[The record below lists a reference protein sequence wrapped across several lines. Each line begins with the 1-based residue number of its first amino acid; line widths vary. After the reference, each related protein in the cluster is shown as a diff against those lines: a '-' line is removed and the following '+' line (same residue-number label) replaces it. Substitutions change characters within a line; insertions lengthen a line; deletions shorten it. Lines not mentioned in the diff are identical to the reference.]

1 MNILL
6 WVVLGAIAG
15 WIAEKFMKSS
25 HGLVENII
33 YGIIGAF
40 IGDFVFNMFGQPGVT
55 GLDFYSVLVAV
66 IGAMIVIYL
75 GRLIRK

>member
-40 IGDFVFNMFGQPGVT
+40 IGGFVFNMFGQPGVT